1 MNYLGIDHHRQY
13 SHLTL
18 MDEKGNILQS
28 GNVIN
33 SRSELEAFLEGV
45 KDCRAVIEAGRSS
58 YTLVDMLAELG
69 VDVRLAHPKEV
80 KSIAKAK
87 VKTDKRDSRILAHLL
102 RTDLVPEVYQRS
114 KENRETQKILRQRA
128 FYVGAMT
135 RVKNRIWALLA
146 QQEET
151 VQKGVGGLK
160 DLYTRKGL
168 ERLRTLELPAS
179 DRRLLDSLLELIVG
193 LKELIKSSD
202 RLVDILYQQ
211 IEEARRIST
220 VPGFGKFFSVLVAT
234 EIDDIGRFESADKL
248 HSYAGVIPSTFS
260 SGDRCYHGKIVKTGN
275 RWLRWA
281 AVEAVWPA
289 VRTDWDLRVFY
300 NKRASRKNNNMAKVA
315 TARKLLT
322 IIYKLLRER
331 WDYRPYPRANNTS
344 HRLPSYRV

>member
-1 MNYLGIDHHRQY
+1 
-13 SHLTL
+13 
-18 MDEKGNILQS
+18 
-28 GNVIN
+28 VIN
-33 SRSELEAFLEGV
+33 SRSELEGFLEDG

-102 RTDLVPEVYQRS
+102 RTDLVPDVYQRS
-114 KENRETQKILRQRA
+114 KENREVQKILRQMA

-179 DRRLLDSLLELIVG
+179 DRRLLDSLLELFVG
-193 LKELIKSSD
+193 LEELIKSSD

-211 IEEARRIST
+211 MEEVRRIST

-289 VRTDWDLRVFY
+289 VRADWDLRVFY
-300 NKRASRKNNNMAKVA
+300 HKRASRKNNNMAKVA
-315 TARKLLT
+315 TARRLLT

>member
-1 MNYLGIDHHRQY
+1 
-13 SHLTL
+13 
-18 MDEKGNILQS
+18 MDEKGDILRS

-33 SRSELEAFLEGV
+33 SRSELEAFLEDV

-58 YTLVDMLAELG
+58 YTLVDMLTELG

-80 KSIAKAK
+80 KSIARAK